1 MKTVILLHNPGAGD
15 KNHLQMDL
23 VRTIEDEGYN
33 GIYFSVKKGDNW
45 KEQLDQTD
53 FVAVAGGDGTVR
65 KVMKELLQR
74 SLLEKKL
81 PLAILPM
88 GTANNLAKTLGIDPQ
103 LSHEHHIKNW
113 KNSKRQ
119 RFDLGVIKSLHHTN
133 FFLESMGF
141 GVFARLIWHMDNRDT
156 SSLTSADEEL
166 QFALRALRKL
176 TLSADTTPYRIQ
188 ADNQIFEGRCILLE
202 VMNIRSVGPNLV
214 LAADAKTDDGVF
226 DIVVVGDDQRD
237 EFADY
242 ISRLAAGKE
251 ASFTWHRFQAKNL
264 LIDCPS
270 AYTHVDDELILP
282 LQAPVS
288 VESREDIVDFLVSG
302 DSL

>member
-214 LAADAKTDDGVF
+214 LAADAKTDD
-226 DIVVVGDDQRD
+226 
-237 EFADY
+237 Y